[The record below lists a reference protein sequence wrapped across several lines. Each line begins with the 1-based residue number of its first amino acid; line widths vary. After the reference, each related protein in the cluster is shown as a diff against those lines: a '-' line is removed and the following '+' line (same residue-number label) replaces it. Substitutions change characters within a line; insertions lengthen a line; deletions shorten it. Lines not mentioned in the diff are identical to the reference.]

1 MTCCP
6 PAPRGARLR
15 ERLAPLRCVLVVA
28 AVLIGVPLLLATPA
42 DASSDP
48 EDRIVRYDQTIE
60 LRPDGR
66 AGVTLELDVDFGSD
80 PNRGPVLWYLVKQ
93 PVEAEEPT
101 DRVYRMTDFFV
112 TSSTG
117 AETAVETSEEGAY
130 LEVRIGDEDRDDFTG
145 VHSYRITYQVEGWVS
160 STEHFPRLDEDEL
173 YLNVIGS
180 AWQVPLED
188 VRVTVIGPAD
198 VADAECVA
206 TDGDEPCTDADHTGT
221 TAELTQDELD
231 AGEPMTVRVTYP
243 AGTFAGAP
251 PLLQDR
257 WTAGRAFAAEPGPLA
272 LTAVLG
278 LGGTAAVV
286 HRVRRRG
293 RDEQF
298 RGLTPGLAP
307 AAGQQADVGPRTK
320 APVAVRFTPPDGL
333 RPGQVGTL
341 VDEVADPHDV
351 TATLVDL
358 AVRGYLRIEQVEAPD
373 DDGSGGDWRLVLLGG
388 TDEAG
393 LLAFERLLL
402 TELFEGRDTI
412 TLSELRTTFAAS
424 MAQVQDALYDDV
436 TTQGWFRDNPKH
448 VRTAW
453 GLAAAGLITVGVVA
467 TVLLAIWTTWALV
480 GVAVVAVGVVAAAVT
495 GTAPARTAAGTA
507 VLAQAQG
514 FRQYLETAEADQI
527 RFEEGEDLFS
537 RYLPFAIAFG
547 LAERWAGVFAE
558 LAARGQAMPEP
569 TWYVGA
575 AYLHGGFWHD
585 AGAFTRDLTGFTAMA
600 DSAISTPTPGSSG
613 SGGSTFSGG
622 GVSGGGGGTW

>member
-1 MTCCP
+1 MSCST

-15 ERLAPLRCVLVVA
+15 ERLGALRCVLVIA
-28 AVLIGVPLLLATPA
+28 AVLLGVPLLLATPA
-42 DASSDP
+42 DASSDS

-60 LRPDGR
+60 LGPDGR

-93 PVEAEEPT
+93 PFEAEEPT

-117 AETAVETSEEGAY
+117 AETAVETSEEGSY

-160 STEHFPRLDEDEL
+160 STEHFPRLDQDEL

-180 AWQVPLED
+180 AWQVPLSD
-188 VRVTVIGPAD
+188 VTVTVIGPAD
-198 VADAECVA
+198 VTGAECVA
-206 TDGDEPCTDADHTGT
+206 VRGDAPCTGAVHRGT
-221 TAELTQDELD
+221 TAQFTQDSLG

-243 AGTFAGAP
+243 AGTFADAP

-272 LTAVLG
+272 LAAVLG

-286 HRVRRRG
+286 RRARRRG
-293 RDEQF
+293 RDEEF

-307 AAGQQADVGPRTK
+307 VAGQQADVGPRTT

-333 RPGQVGTL
+333 RPGQMGTL

-358 AVRGYLRIEQVEAPD
+358 AVRGYLRIEQVDAPD
-373 DDGSGGDWRLVLLGG
+373 EDGSGGDWRLVLLGG
-388 TDEAG
+388 TDQAG

-402 TELFEGRDTI
+402 DELFEGRDTVA
-412 TLSELRTTFAAS
+412 LSELRTTFAAS
-424 MAQVQDALYDDV
+424 MAKVQDALYDDV
-436 TTQGWFRDNPKH
+436 TTQGWFRSNPKH

-453 GLAAAGLITVGVVA
+453 GLASAGLIALGVVA
-467 TVLLAIWTTWALV
+467 TVLLAIWTTWALA
-480 GVAVVAVGVVAAAVT
+480 GVALLVVGIVAAALT
-495 GTAPARTAAGTA
+495 GMAPARTAAGTA
-507 VLAQAQG
+507 VLVQAQG
-514 FRQYLETAEADQI
+514 FRRYIETAEADQI

-547 LAERWAGVFAE
+547 LADRWARVFAE
-558 LAARGQAMPEP
+558 LAAQGRAVPDP
-569 TWYVGA
+569 TWYVGP

-585 AGAFTRDLTGFTAMA
+585 ADAFTRDLTGFAAMA
-600 DSAISTPTPGSSG
+600 DSAISAPTPGSSG

-622 GVSGGGGGTW
+622 GVGGGGGGTW